1 MKLRTITQEES
12 DRLARNNLNPADFA
26 GFDEESGDFITNAEF
41 GKTSALAPANPF
53 MAAVAEPVYRAGADM
68 YRAANRLPAAAAEM
82 LFGKQAGPVAS
93 MAAPQGAANMLL
105 QAALEKAAAG
115 SAASRQPGKAD
126 TVLSTTSA
134 LVSGIAP
141 YLVNPMLG
149 LSASAM
155 QGAGAGSERAQ
166 AMGATPGQELA
177 NMIGRAGASAALD
190 KIGMLGAAKTPW
202 TREAMTKLAARGA
215 AEGAATQ
222 GAFNVADKVT
232 FNPQQDLT
240 EGLPSSAL
248 LGAIAP
254 VGLRAGSE
262 GLARLS
268 GAPPV
273 IPAAST
279 ATPSRAQILGEGARL
294 PFAER
299 AAFIDRINKQ
309 YPNLLGGEGPLTLG
323 MLGGAEGNRMADAD
337 IIALMNLAARGPEAT
352 TPFASR
358 NQKLLA
364 DAVRA
369 GYVDPT
375 GVDAARRIL
384 NEGPTAFA
392 DIQRSQAGAAAEA
405 RLAETRLAAERAA
418 AAARAG
424 NVPNEVKAIA
434 EGENARAASQA
445 ELEARTESAAAEV
458 SAGRD
463 FEADIRAAYQLP
475 REYVFSAVDNKGKLA
490 EARAFEKAEAARQ
503 KLVSKGIERGVTGK
517 DKYAKD
523 TVLGQLQ
530 EPAVR
535 TIDDEG
541 RPMSAEQTL
550 LAEREKAEADK
561 MKQAAAPQAV
571 AEKVAQAVQT
581 VTTGT
586 PAGESTATGAAAAPK
601 PAAPTTPDK
610 VTTLNDTPE
619 IMKATVPKV
628 GNDADKAVDNPPKK
642 GNGPEPQETKTSTA
656 PESKPLVVPGGKPD
670 TSAVRM
676 VGGTSPNPPAAA
688 VVEAGG
694 AQEAT
699 PRTPDAWVKD
709 ATDDYVRALLAR
721 ERGEQADIAG
731 LERVLTEFGVDPAA
745 VRAQNLLGEVAPP
758 SNRPATTRDVPP
770 TSALTPDL
778 MNKVQSRLFELRGA
792 QNAPSRQQLLSLV
805 DEVRAGRQP
814 TSALDVALVQ
824 LPKDKV
830 AAPVATVES
839 KPASTAEASPA
850 KAVEATPAPAPTPKK
865 PAAPAPLKIKRAPAA
880 ADPVAADR
888 AKEQVKIG
896 NKLAYEDESFEA
908 YARRRA
914 QEEGK
919 RVNPLHPF
927 NAGFMEPRLK
937 DAYREDYAELRLAQE
952 RAAESVT
959 AQERAVLDKAGL
971 TVRKKPDGTYEL
983 YNKEIDEVVRD
994 LGGAASEAEAI
1005 GEAVRL
1011 AKGPARREST
1021 PMGEVEVT
1029 PKTSSMEVAAPSKL
1043 PGPPLS
1049 PVEASLVPKSDIDAL
1064 PVLPGTKQKLNEVA
1078 RSGLIPAGEVT
1089 PVSKPKEL
1097 SGGGQ
1102 TVVVKDEI
1110 GNLYVEMTHKSL
1122 KGDDARNVKTY
1133 QPLDAD
1139 PSGVH
1144 LSMAPPD
1151 PGGYSRSTLITVS
1164 VSAPSKGEKTVADS
1178 FISDVE
1184 AALKAAGLSYK
1195 KEPHGLTKWHGA
1207 HIFVDD
1213 NGARV
1218 SKILADVTNKRGSDV
1233 QFEGSS
1239 AGDISYFEGA
1249 IHNDIQL
1256 NFGPS
1261 DALGKADLDEAI
1273 KLFQRIKS
1281 DGTGVKILDA
1291 LNKRVLSLISR
1302 GKLGFVD
1309 SQEAWSMLPKDTQ
1322 ERALGVIATSYGGR
1336 KFRIALNPKLTAE
1349 GSGKTQVL
1357 SHELGHFVW
1366 RYFLDGA
1373 QRAKLEAEMRLDD
1386 DMASWIKSAY
1396 KPELH
1401 REEYFAEVFSHL
1413 LMHKSNFIKELGDTI
1428 NGANYRL
1435 IDEVTEAAF
1444 NDPAQKVA
1452 SDWREPDNKDAITV
1466 IKTPTK
1472 VSPFI
1477 TQQLGA
1483 GAAGAK
1489 GLLGSGGMGSK
1500 LNKSRQDEAGF
1511 VLFDGEAI
1519 EKAARAVGGAVGSTV
1534 RKIGENIRSATNQLG
1549 DYADRKND
1557 ETARTAYRAV
1567 NKMATFGAV
1576 DGAKIANENQRIWS
1590 KLSSA
1595 ERAEL
1600 DERLAY
1606 EMAYKTKLP
1615 GRMSPRAQA
1624 AYDEYKQHARE
1635 LGERAARE
1643 GPMINEGGELRP
1655 LIIDEFWSPENLSP
1669 AAIKRLENLDTRQ
1682 EAIDEVRAWWR
1693 QYGLSQEQIDKEIQ
1707 RFDIIGKYADADL
1720 EFDALHNPMAAPL
1733 PPGWAGNK
1741 QDAFN
1746 RYAMKYAF
1754 DMARHKY
1761 IDQDPLLGPMSRKQR
1776 EGLDEV
1782 GRPTA
1787 RQFEA
1792 GEIGDNVDS
1801 LFRAALNSFAL
1812 QLNPGRRGVRE
1823 GAVTAA
1829 HRSVVQTAAHALDT
1843 IRMIPETV
1851 ADAGVKNAFKG
1862 LIDGITKYDELKS
1875 RGLVKDTGNLSG
1887 DVQRI
1892 GEALKGP
1899 FVRGKLDALNEA
1911 LGAQGRLSGVDIMNK
1926 FMQAMSAA
1934 AGVARAKEAIVKNDD
1949 AFFKRVGLSDWRS
1962 MTPEQVEEFV
1972 GKWVTEGSQSSMG
1985 AKDLPMTFLTQGGFG
2000 RNFVPIMRWA
2010 FGYTNQ
2016 QIDRAFKPLFDSGL
2030 KPIDRVRPLA
2040 VRLVGSAAA
2049 AQVGQMLVGALFG
2062 RDDRSVSSEEWEAAG
2077 KPGPLKRIAQKA
2089 TELQILPAI
2098 VSVANVMLGN
2108 AQMPRN
2114 LAMEVPNKLKDQL
2127 LAMAETKRD
2136 LDAQDILTVLDA
2148 TLDTLSSNWRDVSK
2162 VVAGETRDPIE
2173 QARARFEGMD
2183 KTMLS
2188 RPARNPLNLGT
2199 ALNEA
2204 KTEEEVFEI
2213 GKRILA
2219 TATIETPDVSVAGPS
2234 EDAAFLEWLRK
2245 TDPTLHAE
2253 YVKKNF
2259 VMAAGADKL
2268 YNTKKAVA
2276 ETVNKL
2282 LEQKKKGLVA
2292 NEPDSVKAARGLK
2305 IDWKKGE
2312 LDVK

>member
-26 GFDEESGDFITNAEF
+26 GFDEESGDFITRAEF
-41 GKTSALAPANPF
+41 SKTSALAPANPF

-68 YRAANRLPAAAAEM
+68 YRAANRLPASAAEM
-82 LFGKQAGPVAS
+82 LFGKQAGPAAS
-93 MAAPQGAANMLL
+93 IAAQQGAINTLM
-105 QAALEKAAAG
+105 QAVLEKAAAG

-166 AMGATPGQELA
+166 TMGATPGQELA

-190 KIGMLGAAKTPW
+190 RIGMLGAAKTPW

-215 AEGAATQ
+215 VEGAATQ

-273 IPAAST
+273 MPAAT
-279 ATPSRAQILGEGARL
+279 AATPSRTQILGELRRL
-294 PFAER
+294 PRDQWDA
-299 AAFIDRINKQ
+299 RIEEVNKQ
-309 YPNLLGGEGPLTLG
+309 YPNLLGGEGPLTAEMVKAPLG
-323 MLGGAEGNRMADAD
+323 NSLRDSEIVAMIELARTTGESVRGANPNE
-337 IIALMNLAARGPEAT
+337 
-352 TPFASR
+352 
-358 NQKLLA
+358 KLLV
-364 DAVRA
+364 DAVVN
-369 GYVDPT
+369 GFIDSSNP
-375 GVDAARRIL
+375 GEARRIL
-384 NEGPTAFA
+384 NEGRWAY
-392 DIQRSQAGAAAEA
+392 DQIRAGVLGNAAAA
-405 RLAETRLAAERAA
+405 RQAEVNAAMIRAA

-610 VTTLNDTPE
+610 VTTLNDTPAT
-619 IMKATVPKV
+619 MKPTVPKV

-642 GNGPEPQETKTSTA
+642 GNGPEPQETKTPTA

-694 AQEAT
+694 AKEAT
-699 PRTPDAWVKD
+699 PRSDITLEEYLKQQGTPPQ
-709 ATDDYVRALLAR
+709 R
-721 ERGEQADIAG
+721 
-731 LERVLTEFGVDPAA
+731 
-745 VRAQNLLGEVAPP
+745 
-758 SNRPATTRDVPP
+758 P
-770 TSALTPDL
+770 TSAITTPERTALPPELQALGDEA
-778 MNKVQSRLFELRGA
+778 SRVNIEAMRLELAGKTA
-792 QNAPSRQQLLSLV
+792 EADAL
-805 DEVRAGRQP
+805 RAEFAAKRAAL
-814 TSALDVALVQ
+814 TSA

-839 KPASTAEASPA
+839 KPATPDARAAFIKEAARRRNVNDDGTVWSSGERVTPTPENIERVIADSERLGTSVSKLEADIKRLEELAKTEPNATTERVRRLGREEGLFGLSADTSIGSFKEALNSAKQRLAQTKQYHSDLRKMAEFNKPASTAEASPA
-850 KAVEATPAPAPTPKK
+850 KVVDADAIMRENAVKWGMNPDVDYTWVSKLKKGMMLVMPPRENGDPGNSYYLSAKRRDGSFKTPAYGDLSEDNIRGLLTRGASIYDADGNLLYAPKSAKAQPAAPAPTPKK
-865 PAAPAPLKIKRAPAA
+865 PAAPPPPLKIKRAPAA
-880 ADPVAADR
+880 ADPVAAD
-888 AKEQVKIG
+888 
-896 NKLAYEDESFEA
+896 
-908 YARRRA
+908 
-914 QEEGK
+914 
-919 RVNPLHPF
+919 
-927 NAGFMEPRLK
+927 
-937 DAYREDYAELRLAQE
+937 
-952 RAAESVT
+952 
-959 AQERAVLDKAGL
+959 RAVLDKAGL

-1005 GEAVRL
+1005 GEAARL
-1011 AKGPARREST
+1011 AKGPARR
-1021 PMGEVEVT
+1021 
-1029 PKTSSMEVAAPSKL
+1029 
-1043 PGPPLS
+1043 
-1049 PVEASLVPKSDIDAL
+1049 
-1064 PVLPGTKQKLNEVA
+1064 
-1078 RSGLIPAGEVT
+1078 
-1089 PVSKPKEL
+1089 
-1097 SGGGQ
+1097 
-1102 TVVVKDEI
+1102 
-1110 GNLYVEMTHKSL
+1110 
-1122 KGDDARNVKTY
+1122 
-1133 QPLDAD
+1133 
-1139 PSGVH
+1139 
-1144 LSMAPPD
+1144 
-1151 PGGYSRSTLITVS
+1151 
-1164 VSAPSKGEKTVADS
+1164 
-1178 FISDVE
+1178 
-1184 AALKAAGLSYK
+1184 
-1195 KEPHGLTKWHGA
+1195 
-1207 HIFVDD
+1207 
-1213 NGARV
+1213 
-1218 SKILADVTNKRGSDV
+1218 
-1233 QFEGSS
+1233 
-1239 AGDISYFEGA
+1239 
-1249 IHNDIQL
+1249 
-1256 NFGPS
+1256 
-1261 DALGKADLDEAI
+1261 
-1273 KLFQRIKS
+1273 
-1281 DGTGVKILDA
+1281 
-1291 LNKRVLSLISR
+1291 
-1302 GKLGFVD
+1302 
-1309 SQEAWSMLPKDTQ
+1309 
-1322 ERALGVIATSYGGR
+1322 
-1336 KFRIALNPKLTAE
+1336 
-1349 GSGKTQVL
+1349 
-1357 SHELGHFVW
+1357 
-1366 RYFLDGA
+1366 
-1373 QRAKLEAEMRLDD
+1373 
-1386 DMASWIKSAY
+1386 
-1396 KPELH
+1396 
-1401 REEYFAEVFSHL
+1401 
-1413 LMHKSNFIKELGDTI
+1413 
-1428 NGANYRL
+1428 
-1435 IDEVTEAAF
+1435 
-1444 NDPAQKVA
+1444 
-1452 SDWREPDNKDAITV
+1452 
-1466 IKTPTK
+1466 
-1472 VSPFI
+1472 
-1477 TQQLGA
+1477 
-1483 GAAGAK
+1483 
-1489 GLLGSGGMGSK
+1489 GGMGSK
-1500 LNKSRQDEAGF
+1500 LNKNRQDEAGF
-1511 VLFDGEAI
+1511 VLNPGEAI

-1534 RKIGENIRSATNQLG
+1534 RKIGENVRSATNQLG

-1557 ETARTAYRAV
+1557 ETGKHAYRQV

-1576 DGAKIANENQRIWS
+1576 DGAKIANENQRIWN

-1624 AYDEYKQHARE
+1624 AYDEYKQHVRE

-1776 EGLDEV
+1776 EGLDEI

-1843 IRMIPETV
+1843 IRMIPDTV

-1862 LIDGITKYDELKS
+1862 LIDGITKYDELKA

-1892 GEALKGP
+1892 GEALKGT

-1934 AGVARAKEAIVKNDD
+1934 AGVARAKEAIAKNDD
-1949 AFFKRVGLSDWRS
+1949 AFFKRVGLTDWRS

-1985 AKDLPMTFLTQGGFG
+1985 AKDLPMTFLTQRGFG

-2049 AQVGQMLVGALFG
+2049 SQVGQMLVGALFG
-2062 RDDRSVSSEEWEAAG
+2062 RDDRSVTNEEWEAAG

-2098 VSVANVMLGN
+2098 MAAANVMLGN

-2114 LAMEVPNKLKDQL
+2114 LVLEVPNKLKDQL
-2127 LAMAETKRD
+2127 LAMSETKRD

-2173 QARARFEGMD
+2173 QARARFEGMN

-2219 TATIETPDVSVAGPS
+2219 TATIETPDINVAGPS

-2245 TDPTLHAE
+2245 TDPALHAE
-2253 YVKKNF
+2253 YVKKN
-2259 VMAAGADKL
+2259 VAMAAGADKL

-2282 LEQKKKGLVA
+2282 LEQKKKGLIV